1 MLYFKCLSLSLKSY
15 SQNVSS
21 NSQHSSL
28 PSNMHRKLLLHPHM
42 FHFED
47 IPFILTLDFLCRP
60 CYLNSCQ
67 VKENPYRDID
77 FWQNYLQHFLGNF
90 LLLRCH
96 RGSNELGMVRD
107 SLNNLNCLCR
117 SWTILARL
125 IHSILFSVRYGFNS
139 TGFFSL
145 VPP

>member
-1 MLYFKCLSLSLKSY
+1 MFILSLKSY

-28 PSNMHRKLLLHPHM
+28 PSNMHRKLLLHHQM
-42 FHFED
+42 FHPGG
-47 IPFILTLDFLCRP
+47 IPFILTLDP

-77 FWQNYLQHFLGNF
+77 FWQQYLQHFLGNF

-96 RGSNELGMVRD
+96 RGSNELCQGFFEQSQL
-107 SLNNLNCLCR
+107 SLQKLDDRMNLLR
-117 SWTILARL
+117 YYL
-125 IHSILFSVRYGFNS
+125 INSFYSILSEIW
-139 TGFFSL
+139 L
-145 VPP
+145 

>member
-1 MLYFKCLSLSLKSY
+1 MFILSLKSY

-96 RGSNELGMVRD
+96 RGSNELCQGFFEQSQL
-107 SLNNLNCLCR
+107 SLQKLDDRMNLLR
-117 SWTILARL
+117 YYL
-125 IHSILFSVRYGFNS
+125 INSFYSILSEIW
-139 TGFFSL
+139 L
-145 VPP
+145 